1 MEIVSPHGRGLGALF
16 DSGKTNL
23 DYTLMFAVLIALS
36 VLQKV
41 LYRQL
46 TSFAMPVEKDTNL
59 EEQLHIM
66 KAAASQKRWL
76 LILDGDIY
84 KYNCVAMP

>member
-1 MEIVSPHGRGLGALF
+1 MKCAQEPNIRE
-16 DSGKTNL
+16 
-23 DYTLMFAVLIALS
+23 
-36 VLQKV
+36 LQKV

-46 TSFAMPVEKDTNL
+46 TSFAMPVEKDANL

-84 KYNCVAMP
+84 KYNFVAMP

>member
-1 MEIVSPHGRGLGALF
+1 MCTQEPNI
-16 DSGKTNL
+16 KE
-23 DYTLMFAVLIALS
+23 
-36 VLQKV
+36 LQKV

-84 KYNCVAMP
+84 KYNFVAMP